1 MPTKDADAQ
10 ESGSAREYPAPIV
23 AWSAVAVLFVLGAVA
38 FLDRQIISLMVDPI
52 RADLGVN
59 DFEIS
64 LLQGFAFAF
73 CYALMGLPLGWIV
86 DRYSRRIVIFCGVI
100 VWATAASACGL
111 ARNFYELLFARFGV
125 GLGEA
130 ALQPAA
136 YSMMSDYFSRE
147 RLTTAMSVFA
157 MGSIFGQA
165 IAFLAGGLIIDLA
178 VNAAGD
184 ISLPVLGEVRPW
196 QFVFLVTGIP
206 GLVAAFLIFLVPEP
220 ARIGRRSTDNS
231 TYRGAFAFM
240 ARHKAFFACHF
251 LGYGAIAAIAFGTIA
266 WVPAYMMRVFGWTP
280 VDVGMTLALMSVVI
294 GAAGL
299 LLMALFVDWM
309 VQKGSRDAHFRFGVW
324 LACLVAVSGVLAF
337 TTSDIVAFFVL
348 YSVMKFLAPVGGMA
362 SASIQ
367 LVTPGAQRGK
377 VSAIYLFV
385 VTLLGAG
392 SGPMIVAAITEHVLG
407 DRMLVGQAMAIA
419 IGVLAPFAALCFMIG
434 RKHMRAAIEEIENAA

>member
-1 MPTKDADAQ
+1 
-10 ESGSAREYPAPIV
+10 
-23 AWSAVAVLFVLGAVA
+23 
-38 FLDRQIISLMVDPI
+38 
-52 RADLGVN
+52 
-59 DFEIS
+59 
-64 LLQGFAFAF
+64 
-73 CYALMGLPLGWIV
+73 
-86 DRYSRRIVIFCGVI
+86 
-100 VWATAASACGL
+100 
-111 ARNFYELLFARFGV
+111 
-125 GLGEA
+125 
-130 ALQPAA
+130 
-136 YSMMSDYFSRE
+136 
-147 RLTTAMSVFA
+147 
-157 MGSIFGQA
+157 
-165 IAFLAGGLIIDLA
+165 
-178 VNAAGD
+178 
-184 ISLPVLGEVRPW
+184 
-196 QFVFLVTGIP
+196 
-206 GLVAAFLIFLVPEP
+206 
-220 ARIGRRSTDNS
+220 
-231 TYRGAFAFM
+231 
-240 ARHKAFFACHF
+240 
-251 LGYGAIAAIAFGTIA
+251 
-266 WVPAYMMRVFGWTP
+266 
-280 VDVGMTLALMSVVI
+280 MSVVI

-337 TTSDIVAFFVL
+337 TASDIVAFFVL